1 MFFLHLMRQLCGKR
15 FFFITATAIPFA
27 LYQMLE
33 PAFMSYGSCI
43 QGDALGVTF
52 PPLFMTALALSETDV
67 FTVLMPIALLA
78 DGARVFKNDY
88 ASLFATRRYTPAR
101 VSLAFV
107 GAALAAAAVFFLV
120 VTGTLFI
127 ACTIMC
133 TGSFDVE
140 YIRSFATEYKPLLE
154 SGAAG
159 SLGLVALQSLVCLG
173 IAASTA
179 AIALAAPSPQIA
191 MMLWPV
197 LWALQQYTDF
207 GTALLSVQLPG
218 AWSAYHFTNFML
230 GLFTQNESLLQTYL
244 WSQALV
250 SLGLTIACIG
260 MAALFH
266 GCIARER
273 RLLPWQKH
281 SA

>member
-1 MFFLHLMRQLCGKR
+1 MLFLHLMRQLCGKR
-15 FFFITATAIPFA
+15 FCLITATAMLFA

-33 PAFMSYGSCI
+33 PAFMSYGTCI
-43 QGDALGVTF
+43 QGDALGTTF

-67 FTVLMPIALLA
+67 FTVLLPIALLA
-78 DGARVFKNDY
+78 DGARVFKNGY
-88 ASLFATRRYTPAR
+88 ASLLATRRHTPTR

-120 VTGTLFI
+120 ITGALFI
-127 ACTIMC
+127 ACTIIC

-140 YIRSFATEYKPLLE
+140 YIRSFTTEYKPLLE

-159 SLGLVALQSLVCLG
+159 SLGLAALQLLVCLG

-179 AIALAAPSPQIA
+179 AIALASPSPLIA
-191 MMLWPV
+191 MIFWPV
-197 LWALQQYTDF
+197 LWALQRYTDL
-207 GTALLSVQLPG
+207 GTALLSIQLPG

-230 GLFTQNESLLQTYL
+230 GLFTPNESLVQAYL

-250 SLGLTIACIG
+250 SLAVIIVCIG

-273 RLLPWQKH
+273 RLLPW
-281 SA
+281 

>member
-1 MFFLHLMRQLCGKR
+1 MLFLHLMRQLCGKR
-15 FFFITATAIPFA
+15 FFFITAAAMLFA

-33 PAFMSYGSCI
+33 PAFMSYGTCI
-43 QGDALGVTF
+43 QGDALGTTF

-67 FTVLMPIALLA
+67 FTVLLPIALLA
-78 DGARVFKNDY
+78 DGARVFNNGY
-88 ASLFATRRYTPAR
+88 ASLLATRRHTPTR

-120 VTGTLFI
+120 VMGELFI
-127 ACTIMC
+127 ACTIIC

-140 YIRSFATEYKPLLE
+140 YVRSFTTEYKPLLE

-159 SLGLVALQSLVCLG
+159 SLVLVALQLLVCLG

-207 GTALLSVQLPG
+207 GTALLSIQLPG
-218 AWSAYHFTNFML
+218 AWSACHFTNFML
-230 GLFTQNESLLQTYL
+230 GLFTQNESLIQTYL

-266 GCIARER
+266 RCIARER